1 MATITLTA
9 LESGGGGGGS
19 GSGSSSVELLVSDTA
34 EDIIVMMQDYPTQTF
49 LKLDDGTGSFV
60 YINRNQIIKIV

>member
-49 LKLDDGTGSFV
+49 LK
-60 YINRNQIIKIV
+60 IRRWNR